1 MAFGSF
7 RNQII
12 TDTIG
17 TGIEVSSFR
26 LRDRTIL
33 VARFRNVRRAAH
45 FILKGKKKTRTVE
58 YGPALR
64 SPSGNG
70 RLQSQMGS
78 IVLLLLLVISVA
90 SITGSATIKYIFF
103 NSHDFL
109 HG

>member
-26 LRDRTIL
+26 LRDKTIL

-45 FILKGKKKTRTVE
+45 FILKDKKDSYRRV
-58 YGPALR
+58 R
-64 SPSGNG
+64 SGVKVSVWKR
-70 RLQSQMGS
+70 RLQSQMAL